1 MVKHQVKVVVRTR
14 PTNNFASKNIN
25 IDGISSVNILK
36 FLIFNNRQSQCKFL
50 RVRVAVSST
59 INKKHGNSSSIKFC
73 ITLPKKKSTTTV
85 LEILL
90 GNVWMVT
97 MAQLWPM
104 AKLVQERRSQSLDL
118 HKITS
123 TEE

>member
-36 FLIFNNRQSQCKFL
+36 FLKFNNRLSLCKFL

-59 INKKHGNSSSIKFC
+59 INKKHGNLSSIKFST
-73 ITLPKKKSTTTV
+73 TLLKKKSTIIV
-85 LEILL
+85 PGI
-90 GNVWMVT
+90 
-97 MAQLWPM
+97 
-104 AKLVQERRSQSLDL
+104 
-118 HKITS
+118 
-123 TEE
+123 